1 MAKNRIIS
9 LCLLWAF
16 LALPVYSVADNDG
29 YCVRATA
36 ASFVGVR
43 EKGGNNQGFG
53 DKELQKMMAAV
64 GWRPGY
70 AWCAFFVRAILD
82 ECGIPNNI
90 TGWSPSAYNKNDVI
104 FTDGKFYRLFKDG
117 DVLVATF
124 TYSNFKGKRFK
135 GIGHTGI
142 VDRIGEHS
150 IRTIEGNTNE
160 QGMRDSRSRDG
171 VYVKIRPLSKNT
183 HITRWKKASG
193 FRS

>member
-1 MAKNRIIS
+1 MAKNRFIPC
-9 LCLLWAF
+9 CLLWII
-16 LALPVYSVADNDG
+16 LILPSNLVADNDG

-43 EKGGNNQGFG
+43 EKGGNNQGFN
-53 DKELQKMMAAV
+53 DRDLQKMMADV
-64 GWRPGY
+64 GWKPGY

-82 ECGIPNNI
+82 ECGVQNSI
-90 TGWSPSAYNKNDVI
+90 TGWSPSAYNKNDVV
-104 FTDGKFYRLFKDG
+104 FTDGRFYQSFKEG

-124 TYSNFKGKRFK
+124 TYQNFRKSRFK

-142 VDRIGEHS
+142 VDRIGEYS

-183 HITRWKKASG
+183 HITRWKKSSR
-193 FRS
+193 FR

>member
-1 MAKNRIIS
+1 M
-9 LCLLWAF
+9 
-16 LALPVYSVADNDG
+16 LPVYSVADNDG

-43 EKGGNNQGFG
+43 EKGGNNQAFG

-64 GWRPGY
+64 GWKPGY

-82 ECGIPNNI
+82 ECGIENNI
-90 TGWSPSAYNKNDVI
+90 TGWSPSAYNRKDVI
-104 FTDGKFYRLFKDG
+104 YTDGRFYQSFRDG
-117 DVLVATF
+117 DVLVATY
-124 TYSNFKGKRFK
+124 TYQNFRKSRYK

-142 VDRIGEHS
+142 VDRVGEHS
-150 IRTIEGNTNE
+150 IRVIEGNTNE

-183 HITRWKKASG
+183 HITRWKRSVK
-193 FRS
+193 FRT

>member
-1 MAKNRIIS
+1 M
-9 LCLLWAF
+9 
-16 LALPVYSVADNDG
+16 ADNDG

-43 EKGGNNQGFG
+43 EKGGNNQAFG
-53 DKELQKMMAAV
+53 DKELQKMMYNV

-82 ECGIPNNI
+82 ECGIQNTI
-90 TGWSPSAYNKNDVI
+90 TGWSPSAYNRKDVI
-104 FTDGKFYRLFKDG
+104 YTDGRFYKSFRDG
-117 DVLVATF
+117 DVLVATY
-124 TYSNFKGKRFK
+124 TYSNFKKSRYK

-150 IRTIEGNTNE
+150 IRAIEGNTNE

-183 HITRWKKASG
+183 HITRWKRSVK
-193 FRS
+193 FRT

>member
-1 MAKNRIIS
+1 MAKNNTIR
-9 LCLLWAF
+9 LYLLWI
-16 LALPVYSVADNDG
+16 ALVIPIYSVADNDG

-36 ASFVGVR
+36 ASFVGVK
-43 EKGGNNQGFG
+43 EKGGNNQAFG
-53 DKELQKMMAAV
+53 DKDLQKMMYNV

-82 ECGIPNNI
+82 ECGIPNTIN
-90 TGWSPSAYNKNDVI
+90 GWAPTAYNRKDVI
-104 FTDGKFYRLFKDG
+104 FTDGRFYQSFKDG

-124 TYSNFKGKRFK
+124 TYSDSRNSRYK

-142 VDRIGEHS
+142 VDRIGKHS

-171 VYVKIRPLSKNT
+171 VYIKIRPLSKNT
-183 HITRWKKASG
+183 HITRWKRSAK

>member
-1 MAKNRIIS
+1 MGKNKIIS

-16 LALPVYSVADNDG
+16 LALPIHIVADNDG

-36 ASFVGVR
+36 ASFVGVK

-53 DKELQKMMAAV
+53 DKELQKMMSAV
-64 GWRPGY
+64 GWRPGL

-82 ECGIPNNI
+82 ECGIQNTI
-90 TGWSPSAYNKNDVI
+90 TGWSPTAYNKKDVI
-104 FTDGKFYRLFKDG
+104 FTDGKFYRLFRDG

-124 TYSNFKGKRFK
+124 TYSSFRGKRFK

-171 VYVKIRPLSKNT
+171 VYIKIRPLSKNT
-183 HITRWKKASG
+183 HITRWKQATR
-193 FRS
+193 FRQ